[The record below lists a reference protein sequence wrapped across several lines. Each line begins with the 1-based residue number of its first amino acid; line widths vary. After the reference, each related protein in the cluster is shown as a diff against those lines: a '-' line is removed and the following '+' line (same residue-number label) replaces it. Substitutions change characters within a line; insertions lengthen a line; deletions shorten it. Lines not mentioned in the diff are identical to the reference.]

1 MDVVEAVENCEKG
14 RGDKPT
20 VPIIIAD
27 CGELPMEEETDA
39 ATGEAKVLRA
49 EL

>member
-1 MDVVEAVENCEKG
+1 MLLIYS

-20 VPIIIAD
+20 VPIVIAD
-27 CGELPMEEETDA
+27 CGELPVEE
-39 ATGEAKVLRA
+39 GVHA